1 MIASLRIKTPVIG
14 NKIILLD
21 QVESTNLTL
30 KQWALAGAEEGMVVV
45 AREQSAGRGRG
56 HRVWFSPRRSGLY
69 LSILL
74 RPALTAEQ
82 SGVLSLML
90 TLAVVKAIRSA
101 ARVSAT
107 IKWPNDVMI
116 EGRKACGILVEN
128 LLSHQMLTFAIAGI
142 GINVNQEVADF
153 PLALRMNSISL
164 SMASGRPIDADE
176 VLLALL
182 RQINLLY
189 PNLADLEMRQKW
201 VRTWQ
206 QYCHH
211 MNQPVAITRGLERT
225 EGVFQG
231 INNWGAALVELE
243 TSETVIFESGEFS
256 LREK

>member
-21 QVESTNLTL
+21 QVDSTNLTL
-30 KQWALAGAEEGMVVV
+30 KQWALEGAEEGMVVV
-45 AREQSAGRGRG
+45 AKEQSAGRGRG
-56 HRVWFSPRRSGLY
+56 HRVWFSPRHCGLY
-69 LSILL
+69 LSVLL
-74 RPALTAEQ
+74 RPALTAEE

-90 TLAVVKAIRSA
+90 TLAVVRAMRSA

-128 LLSHQMLTFAIAGI
+128 HLSHQMLTFAVAGI

-164 SMASGRPIDADE
+164 SMASSRQIDADE

-206 QYCHH
+206 RYCHH
-211 MNQPVAITRGLERT
+211 MNHPVTITRGMERT
-225 EGVFQG
+225 EGVFRG